1 MPFSKHKVSETLR
14 GLVSQQIEA
23 TQQIMILLAAELNNE
38 CVITK
43 QGNV

>member
-1 MPFSKHKVSETLR
+1 MPFSRHEVSDTLR
-14 GLVSQQIEA
+14 GLASQQIEA
-23 TQQIMILLAAELNNE
+23 TRQIMILLAAELNNE